1 MGITKTDFMR
11 GMQCERMLW
20 LDRHHPEF
28 KVIPPFVQKRLDRGN
43 DFGDSAMGIF
53 GEYTE
58 VKEYYPGTKYPDKV
72 KMAAK
77 TRELLSEDTKV
88 ICEAA
93 FMDGEGNYCAADILR
108 KTDDGYEMYEVKN
121 SPSVSETFVKDT
133 GFQAYLIRKCG
144 VFLKRIFIIFNS
156 GDPEDPFEIEEITDR
171 TNRYAV
177 WVEENIGKLGEI
189 AQQSEEVLTEM
200 GSQCSFPYKC
210 WYYGYC
216 EACSSQMKIEDALE

>member
-43 DFGDSAMGIF
+43 EFGDSAMGIF

-88 ICEAA
+88 ICERGS
-93 FMDGEGNYCAADILR
+93 DGESDHRHRGRTGLHCRCLP
-108 KTDDGYEMYEVKN
+108 KG
-121 SPSVSETFVKDT
+121 SPR
-133 GFQAYLIRKCG
+133 GRAG
-144 VFLKRIFIIFNS
+144 
-156 GDPEDPFEIEEITDR
+156 
-171 TNRYAV
+171 A
-177 WVEENIGKLGEI
+177 W
-189 AQQSEEVLTEM
+189 
-200 GSQCSFPYKC
+200 
-210 WYYGYC
+210 
-216 EACSSQMKIEDALE
+216 